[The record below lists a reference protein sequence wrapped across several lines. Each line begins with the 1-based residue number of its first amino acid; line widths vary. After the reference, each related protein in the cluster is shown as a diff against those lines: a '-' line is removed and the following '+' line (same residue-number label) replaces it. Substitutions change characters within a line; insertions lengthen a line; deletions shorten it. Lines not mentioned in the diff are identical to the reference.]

1 MVGTRQMVL
10 QITPLERTALEL
22 LASGLAAHEI
32 ARLVG
37 GTETE
42 IQGNLAALFSRLGV
56 TSRTEAVTEAH
67 RRGLLS
73 R

>member
-1 MVGTRQMVL
+1 MVL

-22 LASGLAAHEI
+22 LASGLAARDI
-32 ARLVG
+32 ARLFG

-56 TSRTEAVTEAH
+56 ASRTEAVTEAH